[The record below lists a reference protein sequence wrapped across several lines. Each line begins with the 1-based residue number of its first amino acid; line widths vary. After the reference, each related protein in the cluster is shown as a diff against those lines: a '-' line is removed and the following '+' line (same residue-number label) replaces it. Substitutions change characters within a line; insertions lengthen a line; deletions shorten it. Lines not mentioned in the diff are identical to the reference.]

1 MERLRKLI
9 KDVLSTPPERFKVI
23 DTKTGEIIDNDLPK
37 KIAQKLAAKK
47 NEWISY
53 PDKKESTIAKIA
65 KTLDESTKKDCNCGC
80 HSCENVG
87 NPGVVLN
94 ESLVKKDILS
104 ENLRYHVDKQLPL
117 TENTFRYGSEAFLN
131 LWAEARSLY
140 LREIIHVNDDDKE
153 ILTETDLGNF
163 GLYEGVKV
171 PLDLPMAYENQYEPI
186 LEDIAIYGT
195 IYEAVNIENSYKID
209 AIESDGVSNNFIFI
223 DKHGIKRKLQFIKGN
238 SVKLLW
244 FDPKSQEWTTERMPS
259 KYEDEKVMNT
269 FGMILVK
276 VILPKYGSFYF
287 KALSEARYRLFR
299 ALIYNNLDI
308 SKYEMDYDDEARTIE
323 VHKIDTLTEEG
334 KKKNPPLNKPKRGGS
349 KKFYV
354 YVRNPKTKKIKKVSF
369 GDTTGLSVK
378 INDPKARQAF
388 AKRHKCA
395 QATDRTKA
403 RYWSCRIG
411 RYWKQLGGSKNFSGF
426 W

>member
-1 MERLRKLI
+1 MEKLKKLI
-9 KDVLSTPPERFKVI
+9 KEVLSTPP
-23 DTKTGEIIDNDLPK
+23 N
-37 KIAQKLAAKK
+37 
-47 NEWISY
+47 
-53 PDKKESTIAKIA
+53 
-65 KTLDESTKKDCNCGC
+65 KKDCNCGC
-80 HSCENVG
+80 HSCDNVG

-140 LREIIHVNDDDKE
+140 LREIIHVNEDDKE
-153 ILTETDLGNF
+153 ILEETDLGNF

-209 AIESDGVSNNFIFI
+209 AIELDGVSNNFIFI

-299 ALIYNNLDI
+299 ALIYTSLDT
-308 SKYEMDYDDEARTIE
+308 SEYEMDYDDEARTIE
-323 VHKIDTLTEEG
+323 VYKLEDINEAD
-334 KKKNPPLNKPKRGGS
+334 KKDPPIGKPKRGGS

-354 YVRNPKTKKIKKVSF
+354 YVRDKGKVKKVSF
-369 GDTTGLSVK
+369 GGTTGLSVK

-388 AKRHKCA
+388 AARHDCKNKK
-395 QATDRTKA
+395 DRTKPS
-403 RYWSCRIG
+403 YWSCNIG
-411 RYWKQLGGSKNFSGF
+411 RYWKQLGGAKNFSGY